1 MRHEHCTSRLQIPLL
16 PDPGA
21 SRTARPHVRVREV
34 RVQPL
39 PTPPHRCLVRAARA
53 GRLQRHLQTTHQPQ
67 AGARYAVVA
76 GSVQRLPA
84 TIAAQSRHRLQELL
98 SGSGQ
103 IPELQEEKCSPV
115 CPLYR
120 QRFLLARWPDQ
131 TGQAQEA
138 AEYPLEPA
146 LYRHT
151 DQCHRQPGHG
161 GALSCLGPGRRTGR
175 HATVHQAGGGNRPWP
190 HSCGNNQPRREGQQP
205 PIFSAVRAETG
216 PCATPSVTQA
226 EGQRQPDQGETEGRQ
241 NTRQNC
247 RSAQRL
253 CAQTFYPAHS
263 REPSRSHGKF
273 AGQEHAQEPLTG
285 ESHQQRGLV
294 SAHQYAGLQGGVVR
308 AFVRADRQ
316 MVSLKQA
323 LPRLWSPFRRH
334 AALSPFLGLPNLR
347 HSARPRHQR
356 CEQHSQGGQG
366 HSGRCRQAARAS
378 ENYYGGARRTLS
390 LRSLCKTL
398 RVIPRSNEQ

>member
-1 MRHEHCTSRLQIPLL
+1 MRHEHYTSRLQIPLL

-21 SRTARPHVRVREV
+21 SRTACPHVRVREV
-34 RVQPL
+34 RVQPF
-39 PTPPHRCLVRAARA
+39 PTASHRCLVRAAGA
-53 GRLQRHLQTTHQPQ
+53 GGIQRHLQTANQPQ
-67 AGARYAVVA
+67 AGARCPVVA

-84 TIAAQSRHRLQELL
+84 TIVAQPRHGIQELL
-98 SGSGQ
+98 SRSG
-103 IPELQEEKCSPV
+103 EVSDLQEEECSPV
-115 CPLYR
+115 GSLHY
-120 QRFLLARWPDQ
+120 QRFFLPRRSDQ
-131 TGQAQEA
+131 AGQAQAA
-138 AEYPLEPA
+138 AEYPLEPSVH
-146 LYRHT
+146 RHT
-151 DQCHRQPGHG
+151 FQRHGQQGQRGSLSHLDPHRGKRG
-161 GALSCLGPGRRTGR
+161 GA
-175 HATVHQAGGGNRPWP
+175 AVHQSRGGDRPGP
-190 HSCGNNQPRREGQQP
+190 HSCGNHQSRREGQQS

-226 EGQRQPDQGETEGRQ
+226 EGQRQPGQGETEGRQ

-273 AGQEHAQEPLTG
+273 AGQEHAQEPLAG
-285 ESHQQRGLV
+285 ESHQQRGLA
-294 SAHQYAGLQGGVVR
+294 SAHHHAGLQGGVVR

-323 LPRLWSPFRRH
+323 LPRLRSHFRRH
-334 AALSPFLGLPNLR
+334 AALSPFLGLPSLR

-366 HSGRCRQAARAS
+366 HSGRCRQAARTS
-378 ENYYGGARRTLS
+378 EHYYGGARRTLS

-398 RVIPRSNEQ
+398 RAIPRSNEQ